1 LGAFIQRCREDEDEE
16 NKVDADNTPFADK
29 IAFTQF
35 AIRAESHT
43 DPKWRVSNGAFASF
57 GILLLYSTTVVLTTG
72 VCSLF
77 MQLPQRHSSR
87 TVGRAG
93 VLPGSSNIGF
103 V

>member
-57 GILLLYSTTVVLTTG
+57 GILLLYCCAVVLTTG
-72 VCSLF
+72 VCFLF
-77 MQLPQRHSSR
+77 
-87 TVGRAG
+87 V
-93 VLPGSSNIGF
+93 
-103 V
+103 